1 MAVRS
6 GSCNLSEEEGGF
18 VGLRLETHEH
28 DDKVAR
34 WDGDGQDREGRE
46 TPKNWHGRFDFTWEK
61 CRKKGVSSSRM
72 QVTDYS
78 RFGI

>member
-6 GSCNLSEEEGGF
+6 GACNLSEEEGGL
-18 VGLRLETHEH
+18 GLETHEH
-28 DDKVAR
+28 DDKVAK

-46 TPKNWHGRFDFTWEK
+46 APKNWHGRFDFTLEK
-61 CRKKGVSSSRM
+61 CRKIGVSSSRM